1 MAAGPGRMDRCNPI
15 GLTATGTSLSAVWR
29 AGAGGRVRVA
39 GFGVVID
46 TFAGVNLRVDAR
58 RQHCTHPAGAGKC
71 HAGHGDS
78 GSRRPLRHPAAR
90 VDAPVDGQ
98 RAGAVL
104 ARDQACVGESGCD
117 AAVQEPHGL
126 DLAVAQIRKRGA
138 QRVVV
143 IGASAGGPRAIAVA
157 ADPPEGVVA
166 VVALSPARAWDQA
179 PAVVPLLIVADP
191 ADSSV
196 DEDRVRAAVDEAPTL
211 VTYVSGP
218 RRGPRAAAAL

>member
-1 MAAGPGRMDRCNPI
+1 MHLGRRVEWMADED
-15 GLTATGTSLSAVWR
+15 LT
-29 AGAGGRVRVA
+29 
-39 GFGVVID
+39 
-46 TFAGVNLRVDAR
+46 
-58 RQHCTHPAGAGKC
+58 
-71 HAGHGDS
+71 
-78 GSRRPLRHPAAR
+78 
-90 VDAPVDGQ
+90 
-98 RAGAVL
+98 VL
-104 ARDQACVGESGCD
+104 ACDQACVGESGCD

-179 PAVVPLLIVADP
+179 PAVGPLLIVADP

-196 DEDRVRAAVDEAPTL
+196 DEDQVRAAVEEAPTL
-211 VTYVSGP
+211 VTYVSAPGEGHAQQLLYDVDDGP
-218 RRGPRAAAAL
+218 SKVRSQVMGFVKTLRP